1 MRRVLP
7 ALARRR
13 GRTRARWDEDLALQ
27 AGPELLA
34 RWPEA
39 EPLRDELWRAGIIV
53 RAGDV
58 PWTLDALEVAA
69 EGVRRAAERCGG
81 DARALFEGL
90 VLILESRT
98 EPWWAP
104 LWRLWNRKPASVRFG
119 AYQNRG
125 KIHLRAGNVNLA
137 VVVHEMGHY
146 LDEKHHLSRA
156 YRRRLRAAGLRLQTN
171 RFEAVSY
178 TPLRAHE
185 TPEHHVCRLLR
196 EKKKTS
202 GEPQRMMHP
211 PRKQPLSALLLQLL
225 LTQV

>member
-69 EGVRRAAERCGG
+69 EGVRRVAGRCGG

-171 RFEAVSY
+171 RFEDMAEALANYVLGR
-178 TPLRAHE
+178 PLDPVRQAYLEGLHW
-185 TPEHHVCRLLR
+185 PGSRPGRVQDPPLPRL
-196 EKKKTS
+196 
-202 GEPQRMMHP
+202 
-211 PRKQPLSALLLQLL
+211 
-225 LTQV
+225 

>member
-13 GRTRARWDEDLALQ
+13 GRTRAWWDEDLALQ

-69 EGVRRAAERCGG
+69 EGVRRVAERCGG

-171 RFEAVSY
+171 RFEDMAEALANYVLGR
-178 TPLRAHE
+178 PLDPVRQAYLE
-185 TPEHHVCRLLR
+185 GLRWPGSRPGREQDPPLPRL
-196 EKKKTS
+196 
-202 GEPQRMMHP
+202 
-211 PRKQPLSALLLQLL
+211 
-225 LTQV
+225 